1 MYITEVL
8 LLFALF
14 FSFKDINEC
23 EIRPSLCLPNGKCLN
38 LDGNYTCNCNQGWTG
53 DNCLTGNFFVHF
65 SLRHTVWDT
74 CRYLC
79 E

>member
-1 MYITEVL
+1 MNVRSGPLYVYRMESVSTWMGIIPVTAIKGGREITVL
-8 LLFALF
+8 QV
-14 FSFKDINEC
+14 I
-23 EIRPSLCLPNGKCLN
+23 
-38 LDGNYTCNCNQGWTG
+38 
-53 DNCLTGNFFVHF
+53 FFVHF